1 MELLANS
8 LKSLELPENLDYCGL
23 DFKLVSDTNGL

>member
-8 LKSLELPENLDYCGL
+8 LKSLELPGNLDYCGL
-23 DFKLVSDTNGL
+23 DFKPMADTNGL

>member
-8 LKSLELPENLDYCGL
+8 LKSLELSELPGNLNYYGL
-23 DFKLVSDTNGL
+23 NSELMTGY